1 MHTAVPY
8 VNIILQRCV
17 WIWQHIRII
26 TLQLYTKCIS
36 WAIMCIGYVLR
47 QINIDNHWFILK
59 LTYLC
64 ISNAQLL
71 RMVTRGLLC
80 IRVFWML
87 RIIFYMCKSI
97 ILNLLILK
105 YETPI
110 FKVFMNAPF
119 NVINSSFAFIA
130 WKENGSLHKTVFR
143 IIFLLNGVFKAG
155 RVSSCIR
162 VEQPRIN
169 PSSDVVE
176 WPSTYAYSC

>member
-1 MHTAVPY
+1 MHIKCTITTYGNQRIAMHT
-8 VNIILQRCV
+8 C
-17 WIWQHIRII
+17 
-26 TLQLYTKCIS
+26 
-36 WAIMCIGYVLR
+36 
-47 QINIDNHWFILK
+47 
-59 LTYLC
+59 
-64 ISNAQLL
+64 
-71 RMVTRGLLC
+71 
-80 IRVFWML
+80 FWML
-87 RIIFYMCKSI
+87 RIIFYMCNSI

-143 IIFLLNGVFKAG
+143 IIFLLNGVFKTG

-176 WPSTYAYSC
+176 WPSTYSMHTRASTCRSCMSVSLLLVHVHQPSSGSHPSRYCFRSSMT